1 MRRSNLILKRR
12 KRDPTQAIAQ
22 ASALPLTIAY
32 GCTRPALTLE
42 SIARMTMKKQPASA
56 RLAVAELRKAFTDLP
71 LRDQF
76 KYISSAAD
84 IYLQMDDKD
93 KAEDVVSDG
102 LGVAARLL
110 DHDINPDD
118 PNKALKAWWPSTDA
132 YRRLVEI
139 ETKISHPATAKL
151 LQEIKD
157 PDSRLESIMFARA
170 LLGLPMKRVRL

>member
-1 MRRSNLILKRR
+1 MPSPRAN
-12 KRDPTQAIAQ
+12 
-22 ASALPLTIAY
+22 ALEA
-32 GCTRPALTLE
+32 
-42 SIARMTMKKQPASA
+42 IARMTMKKQPASA
-56 RLAVAELRKAFTDLP
+56 RLAVAELRKAVTDLP

-110 DHDINPDD
+110 DHDLNPDD
-118 PNKALKAWWPSTDA
+118 PNKALKAWWPSADA

-139 ETKISHPATAKL
+139 ETKISHPTTAKL

-157 PDSRLESIMFARA
+157 PDMRALESIMFARA
-170 LLGLPMKRVRL
+170 LLGLPMNRVTVVEKNKEGNRVRTSGAR

>member
-1 MRRSNLILKRR
+1 M
-12 KRDPTQAIAQ
+12 
-22 ASALPLTIAY
+22 
-32 GCTRPALTLE
+32 
-42 SIARMTMKKQPASA
+42 
-56 RLAVAELRKAFTDLP
+56 RKAVTDLP

-110 DHDINPDD
+110 DHDINPDN

-157 PDSRLESIMFARA
+157 PDIRTLESIMFPRA
-170 LLGLPMKRVRL
+170 LLGLPMKRVTVVEKKKEGNRVRTSDGRRILLYEEAKRLPLKAAAWFSKLS